1 MKAITYIILILGFSF
16 TGCSSQKK
24 LVENAPF
31 EVGEATCQRWSGGRA
46 ESGSGILLQV
56 PLLQDNMDEMKLQQA
71 YFRGKIAD
79 VSLKSNDGSW
89 FAEANFKNTNMGK
102 PDMVMHADSKKE
114 VGNAPPKLNEKIPFE
129 LQEDECVLSYLDGD
143 KVKYFKLVGIKEKKP
158 LIYQ

>member
-1 MKAITYIILILGFSF
+1 
-16 TGCSSQKK
+16 
-24 LVENAPF
+24 
-31 EVGEATCQRWSGGRA
+31 
-46 ESGSGILLQV
+46 
-56 PLLQDNMDEMKLQQA
+56 MKLQQA